1 MAYITTTRWL
11 DNDEQDLDI
20 IIQKLLDVSE
30 LNENI
35 NTDLKTYHYNF
46 KTYKVFTENKEI
58 EIGSQKIEFNTIHFS
73 YDSVR
78 SGDEPLE
85 DRTTNNTGFVLVYFM
100 NSSVKYIINKN
111 TDSQYFLRRFL
122 KYTGQNEITKINLN
136 FNDDLLLW
144 IVYKIYKEI
153 SDFIITTNTQSEEHL
168 TFDNIKGF
176 KGDTPDNNKVSSHG
190 NTVLNLISTLSF
202 VLEKGKLGQIILCL
216 SYTNHENI
224 ELRLSGSDL
233 VGIDFKRYDG
243 IYEHEE
249 CEELF
254 KAKLL
259 LLVYLKIIPNIN
271 SFYQSDLNE
280 KKWTD
285 EVKINFLEDI
295 KNEIINRIDL
305 KKETISE
312 NN

>member
-1 MAYITTTRWL
+1 
-11 DNDEQDLDI
+11 
-20 IIQKLLDVSE
+20 
-30 LNENI
+30 
-35 NTDLKTYHYNF
+35 
-46 KTYKVFTENKEI
+46 
-58 EIGSQKIEFNTIHFS
+58 KIEFNTIHFS

-280 KKWTD
+280 KK
-285 EVKINFLEDI
+285 
-295 KNEIINRIDL
+295 
-305 KKETISE
+305 
-312 NN
+312 

>member
-1 MAYITTTRWL
+1 M
-11 DNDEQDLDI
+11 
-20 IIQKLLDVSE
+20 
-30 LNENI
+30 
-35 NTDLKTYHYNF
+35 
-46 KTYKVFTENKEI
+46 
-58 EIGSQKIEFNTIHFS
+58 
-73 YDSVR
+73 
-78 SGDEPLE
+78 
-85 DRTTNNTGFVLVYFM
+85 
-100 NSSVKYIINKN
+100 
-111 TDSQYFLRRFL
+111 
-122 KYTGQNEITKINLN
+122 
-136 FNDDLLLW
+136 
-144 IVYKIYKEI
+144 
-153 SDFIITTNTQSEEHL
+153 
-168 TFDNIKGF
+168 
-176 KGDTPDNNKVSSHG
+176 
-190 NTVLNLISTLSF
+190 
-202 VLEKGKLGQIILCL
+202 